1 MSFGMHTFLDFR
13 CLGMPARPNWQ
24 RRSLWNVREK
34 TVSRRMRRENAM
46 GQ

>member
-1 MSFGMHTFLDFR
+1 MSFGTHTFLVFR

-24 RRSLWNVREK
+24 RQALRNVLEK
-34 TVSRRMRRENAM
+34 TVSRRMRRANAM